1 MPRSGTTLVEQII
14 SSHSKVFGAGEL
26 KYVAQLGIALATE
39 PRSITT
45 EAVSEFRERY
55 LAELSKVSNGNSIV
69 TDKMPQNFRF
79 IPLIRAALPEAKI
92 IHVKRDPKATC
103 WSNYKQY
110 FVTKNLGYCYNLQD
124 LVSYYDLYSDLMDH
138 WKSEYG
144 DEIYNLTYEK
154 LTTDQEQETRNLL
167 KYLELDWEDACLSP
181 QKNKRSVRT
190 ASQTQVRK
198 KVYKGSSKAWQK
210 YEPFLKDAFDKLEIQ
225 K

>member
-1 MPRSGTTLVEQII
+1 
-14 SSHSKVFGAGEL
+14 
-26 KYVAQLGIALATE
+26 
-39 PRSITT
+39 
-45 EAVSEFRERY
+45 
-55 LAELSKVSNGNSIV
+55 
-69 TDKMPQNFRF
+69 MPQNFRF
-79 IPLIRAALPEAKI
+79 IPLICAALPEAKI

-124 LVSYYDLYSDLMDH
+124 LVSYYGLYSDLMDL

-144 DEIYNLTYEK
+144 DKIYNLTYEK

-167 KYLELDWEDACLSP
+167 KYLELNWEDACLSP

-198 KVYKGSSKAWQK
+198 KVYKGSSKAWKK
-210 YEPFLKDAFDKLEIQ
+210 YEPFLKGAFDVLDR
-225 K
+225 